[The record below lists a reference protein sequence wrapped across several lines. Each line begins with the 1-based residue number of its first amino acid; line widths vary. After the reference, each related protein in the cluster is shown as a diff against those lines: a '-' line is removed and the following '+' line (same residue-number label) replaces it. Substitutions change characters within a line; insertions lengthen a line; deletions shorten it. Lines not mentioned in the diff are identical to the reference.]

1 MKEIN
6 TNTKQPLVS
15 VIMPTYNHA
24 RFIGEAIDSVLNQTY
39 RNLKLIIIDNYSKDN
54 TKEIVASYKDDRI
67 KYLKFKNNGVI
78 AVSRNYGIRH
88 SHGEYIAFL
97 DSDDKWDKKKLEKQI
112 PHFQSSKV
120 VGVASG
126 AILIGDTPY
135 YRKKNYGRSKLGYV
149 DYQYIDILNGN
160 KIMTSS
166 CIVKRKIL
174 EKVRFFDENR
184 DFCFIEDWEL
194 WLRMAR
200 FGLFRVLEDPLI
212 FYLVSCKRGY
222 QSSIISKNCL
232 KIIKKQIN
240 MNYVKH
246 DDIKE
251 IKALIYLSIARN
263 LLEYDRSQSRKYYS
277 KALKTTLNIRKKIIS
292 CRGILISLCPNF
304 LINIILLLNG
314 LKNKL
319 CRIQNYNKLNR

>member
-6 TNTKQPLVS
+6 TNTNQPLVS

-24 RFIGEAIDSVLNQTY
+24 RFIREAIDSVLTQTY
-39 RNLKLIIIDNYSKDN
+39 KNLELIIIDNYSKDD
-54 TKEIVASYKDDRI
+54 TEEIVASYRDGRI

-78 AVSRNYGIRH
+78 AASRNYGIKN

-97 DSDDKWDKKKLEKQI
+97 DSDDKWIKYKLEKQI
-112 PHFQSSKV
+112 PHFQSSKI
-120 VGVASG
+120 VGVASD

-135 YRKKNYGRSKLGYV
+135 HRKKNYGRSKLGYV

-200 FGLFRVLEDPLI
+200 FGLFRVLGDPLI
-212 FYLVSCKRGY
+212 FYLVSRKRGY
-222 QSSIISKNCL
+222 QFSIISKNCL
-232 KIIKKQIN
+232 KIIKKQVD
-240 MNYVKH
+240 MNYVKYN
-246 DDIKE
+246 DIKE
-251 IKALIYLSIARN
+251 VKALIYLSIALN
-263 LLEYDRSQSRKYYS
+263 LLEYDRSQSRKYCS
-277 KALKTTLNIRKKIIS
+277 KALETTLNIRKKIIS
-292 CRGILISLCPNF
+292 YGVMLISFYPTF
-304 LINIILLLNG
+304 LIKIILQILYKFDHFLYA
-314 LKNKL
+314 LKDKL
-319 CRIQNYNKLNR
+319 YS